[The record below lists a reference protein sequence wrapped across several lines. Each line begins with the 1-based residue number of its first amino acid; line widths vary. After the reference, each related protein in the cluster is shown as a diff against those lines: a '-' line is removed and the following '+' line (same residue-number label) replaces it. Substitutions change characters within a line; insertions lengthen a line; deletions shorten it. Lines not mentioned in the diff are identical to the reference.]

1 MLPHK
6 TDGKTEAWCDE
17 VKSPRCCRKQH
28 KLWFVHS
35 SYCILVFFFFTFRRT
50 PKPWST
56 LIQSTRWCEAQSGG
70 KLSTLQK
77 SYERNY
83 GWKNHYLINW
93 PSCSELVGNRAYKI
107 LMALWGFDSSSLQ
120 LSDSSEKCP
129 HPERA
134 NFTLLMTWG
143 GVEAINSSY
152 LSAWSLGQSVGE
164 ILSPVAVLPSVVFAA
179 ARRRRW
185 PLACRPQDTVRG
197 QAWWPSFVW

>member
-1 MLPHK
+1 MRKLRP
-6 TDGKTEAWCDE
+6 DVIESS
-17 VKSPRCCRKQH
+17 SPGAAG
-28 KLWFVHS
+28 HS
-35 SYCILVFFFFTFRRT
+35 PSWSLCMAAFAYCFFAFRRT
-50 PKPWST
+50 PKPWPT
-56 LIQSTRWCEAQSGG
+56 LIHSTRWCEAQSGG

-93 PSCSELVGNRAYKI
+93 PSCSELVGNRAYKS

-143 GVEAINSSY
+143 GVEAINSGY
-152 LSAWSLGQSVGE
+152 LSA
-164 ILSPVAVLPSVVFAA
+164 
-179 ARRRRW
+179 
-185 PLACRPQDTVRG
+185 
-197 QAWWPSFVW
+197 